1 MGKAKLKIVS
11 HMEIRTKVAGV
22 TQPGRQEI
30 IRKRLKAGSPLL
42 LVPEPENPVDPKAVA
57 VYVPASM
64 FKGSAQIGYLP
75 RTRAEQIQELWAMGK
90 KLTVTVSEV
99 TGGVEGK
106 ETRGVNILVV
116 Y

>member
-1 MGKAKLKIVS
+1 MGKVKLKIVS
-11 HMEIRTKVAGV
+11 YMEIRTKVVGV

-42 LVPEPENPVDPKAVA
+42 LVPEPNNPVDPKAVA
-57 VYVPASM
+57 VYVPAGT
-64 FKGSAQIGYLP
+64 FKGSQQIGYLSGS
-75 RTRAEQIQELWAMGK
+75 RARQILDLLAAGK
-90 KLTVTVSEV
+90 RLKVSVSEV

-106 ETRGVNILVV
+106 ETRGVNVLVV